1 MIQEL
6 EKTDVNHQQ
15 AVFERLIQVNYS
27 GFNTRFSFLR
37 DNFWRLVDGKCDQEY
52 LNSLNDLLEHGCAIV
67 TVTKA
72 FFNYHY
78 SSSTIMTT
86 GVETA
91 VLEKYK

>member
-6 EKTDVNHQQ
+6 EKKGVNRQQ

-27 GFNTRFSFLR
+27 RFNSQFSFLR

-52 LNSLNDLLEHGCAIV
+52 LDSLNDLLEHGWAIV

-78 SSSTIMTT
+78 TSSTVVTS